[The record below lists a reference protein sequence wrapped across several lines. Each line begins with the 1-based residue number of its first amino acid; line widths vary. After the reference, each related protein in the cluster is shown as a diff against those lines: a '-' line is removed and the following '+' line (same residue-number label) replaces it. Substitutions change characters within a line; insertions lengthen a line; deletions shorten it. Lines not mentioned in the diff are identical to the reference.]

1 MHLEEVAQA
10 HEGSDCL
17 DISWR
22 FGILDCLQLVL
33 AWFDSFW
40 HEGKSQVGNFLVSK
54 HTFLQVDLE
63 MVFVQSCQNL
73 VQNLQ
78 MFLMGV
84 DED

>member
-1 MHLEEVAQA
+1 
-10 HEGSDCL
+10 
-17 DISWR
+17 
-22 FGILDCLQLVL
+22 
-33 AWFDSFW
+33 
-40 HEGKSQVGNFLVSK
+40 
-54 HTFLQVDLE
+54 